1 MKSQQRKF
9 VVEFKSR
16 RRLTMRPD
24 SIWADT
30 DLKALVREA
39 EAEAPHPF
47 EPYMISKTPGQ
58 DSELPTDP
66 GPETHLD
73 DNAETEDDRQIS
85 TSSVEAEQTYYPPQQ
100 SKDLTFSSV
109 PQLKE
114 ESSGRRSPVAKH
126 RREANVSGY
135 ADGRPS
141 VPSVRSTAAQV
152 EAPSDELVALDEE
165 NRRLK
170 GLLAK
175 HLLQQNMQLR
185 KMLARFGVI

>member
-58 DSELPTDP
+58 DSELRTDP

-85 TSSVEAEQTYYPPQQ
+85 TSSVEAEQTYPPQQ
-100 SKDLTFSSV
+100 SNDLTFSSV

-114 ESSGRRSPVAKH
+114 EPSGRRSPVAKH

-141 VPSVRSTAAQV
+141 VPSVRSTGAQV

-165 NRRLK
+165 TRRLK
-170 GLLAK
+170 GLLAE

>member
-1 MKSQQRKF
+1 
-9 VVEFKSR
+9 
-16 RRLTMRPD
+16 MRPD
-24 SIWADT
+24 SIWAVT

-47 EPYMISKTPGQ
+47 EPYMIPKTPGQ
-58 DSELPTDP
+58 DSELRTDP
-66 GPETHLD
+66 RPETHLD

-85 TSSVEAEQTYYPPQQ
+85 TSSVEAEQTYPPHQ
-100 SKDLTFSSV
+100 SNDLTFSSV

-114 ESSGRRSPVAKH
+114 ESSGRRSPAKH
-126 RREANVSGY
+126 RREANVSGFS
-135 ADGRPS
+135 DGRPS

-152 EAPSDELVALDEE
+152 EASSDELVALDEE

-185 KMLARFGVI
+185 MMLARFGVI